1 MDWIRENKVL
11 ATIMGISL
19 AGVIGLAVVLFMS
32 YSTYGESMET
42 FQRTD
47 AGLAAIKGRALAP
60 TQENLDKKGAL
71 VNEYTNAVN
80 ALGTALLSLQPQVK
94 PISDTEFQVKLKERT
109 AAIRAAAAAA
119 GMELPADFAFG
130 FGEYVAGLPRN
141 TEAATAM
148 SDYLDGVEAVINAM
162 VKAGVK
168 KLSTIERTALA
179 IEKEAPPAK
188 PEPPKSRRDTRSSKA
203 ASKGKAPAE
212 VKKIAAVVEPRTI
225 SLTLTTDQVPLQ
237 IVLNELAS
245 PSKTEHFTSVRLL
258 RIENEKQVGP
268 SKSAIQQEMARESG
282 IEDVGGAPPVTPPSA
297 AAVGAAPG
305 AGARVIDPVLPA
317 KKDAVDVLGAEML
330 QVYMEI
336 DLIRFLE
343 PTENAEDGSAK

>member
-32 YSTYGESMET
+32 GSDVWRVMET

-179 IEKEAPPAK
+179 IEKEAPPAANL
-188 PEPPKSRRDTRSSKA
+188 SRPKA
-203 ASKGKAPAE
+203 AEIHAVRRLHQKGRHPRKSKKSP
-212 VKKIAAVVEPRTI
+212 PLL
-225 SLTLTTDQVPLQ
+225 SLGQFHSRSLPIKCL
-237 IVLNELAS
+237 S
-245 PSKTEHFTSVRLL
+245 RLC
-258 RIENEKQVGP
+258 
-268 SKSAIQQEMARESG
+268 
-282 IEDVGGAPPVTPPSA
+282 
-297 AAVGAAPG
+297 
-305 AGARVIDPVLPA
+305 
-317 KKDAVDVLGAEML
+317 
-330 QVYMEI
+330 
-336 DLIRFLE
+336 
-343 PTENAEDGSAK
+343 